1 MIAQD
6 LFVSEVVRIGENS
19 TPLSPSN
26 AGISDTNS
34 AQFYDFQETESD
46 ATDSACKVEALQFLS
61 DPSHELDQLKRYPTV
76 AKAFVKFN
84 TTVPS
89 SAPVERLFSQ
99 AGLILTPRR
108 NSLSDEFFET
118 LLLLKKNAN
127 FSA

>member
-1 MIAQD
+1 MHCPISVPTD
-6 LFVSEVVRIGENS
+6 IGQCRWLVGPTATAS
-19 TPLSPSN
+19 V
-26 AGISDTNS
+26 
-34 AQFYDFQETESD
+34 

-108 NSLSDEFFET
+108 NRLSDEFFET
-118 LLLLKKNAN
+118 LLLLKKNAKL
-127 FSA
+127 